1 MTAGRT
7 GSPLL
12 TFSPYETARFG
23 LRIFRASPASADAP
37 ALIEE
42 LRREHVDIAILRVP
56 AGAHELVETISAAG
70 MPSIVADTLVHYAVD
85 LRARAGAASESASL
99 RLRRANERDAANLV
113 SMVRQIFAGYPTHY
127 HANPLF
133 DPERILDGYAE
144 WAVRHTEPN
153 ELGRLAWIIDVDGQD
168 VGFSC
173 VEVAADRST
182 ARGVL
187 NGVLPDHRGRGI
199 YRDMLRAMLA
209 RFAADGVQRFVISTQ
224 AHNAAVQRVWISE
237 QLAFERNESTV
248 HVNALLGATLN
259 LNS

>member
-1 MTAGRT
+1 MTAGR
-7 GSPLL
+7 SRLPLL

-23 LRIFRASPASADAP
+23 LRIFRGSPVSTDAS

-42 LRREHVDIAILRVP
+42 LRRERVDVAILRVP
-56 AGAHELVETISAAG
+56 AAAHELAETISAAG
-70 MPSIVADTLVHYAVD
+70 MPSIVADALVHYAAD
-85 LRARAGAASESASL
+85 LSARSSEVSDGASL
-99 RLRRANERDAANLV
+99 RLRRANGRDAASLV

-153 ELGRLAWIIDVDGQD
+153 EEGRLAWIIEVDGQD
-168 VGFSC
+168 AGFSC
-173 VEVAADRST
+173 VEVVPDGST

-199 YRDMLRAMLA
+199 YRDILRAMLA
-209 RFAADGVQRFVISTQ
+209 RFAADGVKRFAISTQ
-224 AHNAAVQRVWISE
+224 AHNTAVQRVWLSE

-248 HVNALLGATLN
+248 HVNALLGAA
-259 LNS
+259 

>member
-1 MTAGRT
+1 MTADRT

-23 LRIFRASPASADAP
+23 LRIFRGSPVFADAS

-42 LRREHVDIAILRVP
+42 LRRERVDIAILRVP
-56 AGAHELVETISAAG
+56 THSLELAETISAAG
-70 MPSIVADTLVHYAVD
+70 MPSIVADTLMHYGVD
-85 LRARAGAASESASL
+85 LHARAGGASESASL
-99 RLRRANERDAANLV
+99 RLRRANGRDAASLV

-133 DPERILDGYAE
+133 DPERVLDGYAE

-153 ELGRLAWIIDVDGQD
+153 EEGRLAWIIDIDGKAA
-168 VGFSC
+168 GFSC
-173 VEVAADRST
+173 VEVAPDGST
-182 ARGVL
+182 VRGVL
-187 NGVLPDHRGRGI
+187 NGVLPDQRGRGI

-209 RFAADGVQRFVISTQ
+209 RFASDGIERFVISTQ
-224 AHNAAVQRVWISE
+224 AHNTVVQRVWISE

-248 HVNALLGATLN
+248 HINALLGAT
-259 LNS
+259 